1 VSRTFHSNQYVG
13 EYRIVD
19 FLGAGGMGEVYRAE
33 HSKIGRMA
41 AVKALTQATQG
52 GGFVERFFNEA
63 RIQASLQHPNVATLY
78 DFSETISP
86 DGARVPY
93 IIMEYVDG
101 QTIAERL
108 AAYGGPLPLSE
119 TVYVFEKVCE
129 AIEYVHRH
137 GIIHRDIKSNNI
149 KVSTRGEV
157 KLLDFGIAKGQ
168 MSPGLTQVGSVIGT
182 LQYLAPELIRGGSA
196 DQRGDIWALGV
207 LLYEMV
213 TGHVPFHAET
223 IGDLCDRIKS
233 VSYTP
238 PAQLNPGLPR
248 EAAQIISRCL
258 RERPSDRY
266 NDAGALLGDARRLS
280 AAVSRSGL
288 EAAPP
293 VAADE
298 YGAASSSGGGLGR
311 VALFGG
317 AAATVVLLLVVGL
330 GALFYLS
337 GSSSGTDAPVNPN
350 GLVGPQAGGG
360 PKAGSDPK
368 AGRQGT
374 KADAALPS
382 PDSEERTIEL
392 NMVGG
397 AAEVY
402 RGGDRIGTTP
412 YHLKARIGERV
423 RLTLR
428 REGYADEPVDF
439 TVTEK
444 KVYTFD
450 MKK

>member
-1 VSRTFHSNQYVG
+1 MSRTFYPNQFVG
-13 EYRIVD
+13 EYRIVE

-33 HSKIGRMA
+33 HSKIGRVA

-52 GGFVERFFNEA
+52 AGFVERFFNEA
-63 RIQASLQHPNVATLY
+63 RIQASLQHPNVAALY
-78 DFSETISP
+78 DFSEITSP
-86 DGARVPY
+86 EGARVPY

-108 AAYGGPLPLSE
+108 EAYGGPLPLSE
-119 TVYVFEKVCE
+119 TVYIFEKVCE
-129 AIEYVHRH
+129 AIEYIHRH

-182 LQYLAPELIRGGSA
+182 LQYLAPELIRGGVA

-213 TGHVPFHAET
+213 AGSVPFHAET

-238 PAQLNPGLPR
+238 PERLNPGLPR
-248 EAAQIISRCL
+248 EAAEIITRCL

-266 NDAGALLGDARRLS
+266 NDAGELLRDVRRLS
-280 AAVSRSGL
+280 AAAQPGAGIAAADRHPSDGH
-288 EAAPP
+288 AAP
-293 VAADE
+293 E
-298 YGAASSSGGGLGR
+298 RGGGPGR

-317 AAATVVLLLVVGL
+317 AVAVLVLLLVVGAVTL
-330 GALFYLS
+330 VYLS
-337 GSSSGTDAPVNPN
+337 RTGDEPAVNAS
-350 GLVGPQAGGG
+350 GLVGPNAGPGAG
-360 PKAGSDPK
+360 ADPKGRKPPTKAGS
-368 AGRQGT
+368 T
-374 KADAALPS
+374 SSS
-382 PDSEERTIEL
+382 PDGEERTIEL
-392 NMVGG
+392 QMVEG

-402 RGGDRIGTTP
+402 RGGERLGTTP
-412 YHLKARIGERV
+412 YYIKARVGERV

-428 REGYADEPVDF
+428 RDGYADEPVDF

-450 MKK
+450 MRK